1 MFFNPAFVNKY
12 TPNPTASLT
21 LSLNAKTGETK
32 QLPNTTPKNV
42 IIDGKRIDLT
52 AAQQS
57 QYQNQLGKINN
68 TVGKA
73 LAANETFKK
82 LPNSQQVNILSSLQT
97 DANAVVK
104 TQLFGGTND
113 LSKSQLRIMQGKID
127 EAINAK
133 LQTAEK
139 KLGRQNV
146 NSSDQALSTD
156 YRVSNPLTTE
166 QYKTSNTKSG
176 KWVKHIKSNASKY
189 GLDAD
194 AVLAVAAVEGLGGG
208 VGDGGTSFGPFQ
220 LHIGGALP
228 QGRDKKW
235 AESPEGL
242 DYALQRIAEVAKGKK
257 GRAAIEAIVH
267 EFERPADPN
276 GEVARALQAY
286 GRVDPYTRYASFSA
300 SGGSSSGRKSGGGRR
315 TARGGKRGGRGK
327 KASGGVS
334 KASLKQ
340 YMLSDITK
348 QRGTQYKKL
357 SDIVKRAT
365 ISSKSSGSATGKK
378 VALKK
383 YTPKKGTVKRGNI

>member
-156 YRVSNPLTTE
+156 YRVSNP
-166 QYKTSNTKSG
+166 
-176 KWVKHIKSNASKY
+176 
-189 GLDAD
+189 
-194 AVLAVAAVEGLGGG
+194 
-208 VGDGGTSFGPFQ
+208 
-220 LHIGGALP
+220 
-228 QGRDKKW
+228 
-235 AESPEGL
+235 
-242 DYALQRIAEVAKGKK
+242 
-257 GRAAIEAIVH
+257 
-267 EFERPADPN
+267 
-276 GEVARALQAY
+276 
-286 GRVDPYTRYASFSA
+286 
-300 SGGSSSGRKSGGGRR
+300 
-315 TARGGKRGGRGK
+315 
-327 KASGGVS
+327 
-334 KASLKQ
+334 
-340 YMLSDITK
+340 
-348 QRGTQYKKL
+348 
-357 SDIVKRAT
+357 
-365 ISSKSSGSATGKK
+365 
-378 VALKK
+378 
-383 YTPKKGTVKRGNI
+383 